1 MWLKNRPVPPSPF
14 NTVYTENLNMDDS
27 LHVVHPRAAGL
38 DVHKMAITA
47 TVRVARPGDTA
58 TTETRE
64 FQALPSGVAAMA
76 GWLASEGV
84 EAALMEGTGIYWE
97 TPFDALAGAGIR
109 PTLVHARQVKQIKG
123 RKTDVGDSVWLARL
137 CQLGL
142 ASPSMVPD
150 RHFRSLRNL
159 CRYRRA
165 MVNQRS
171 QVRTRTQKVIDRA
184 GIRIGG
190 ILTDIFGTNGRRI
203 LNGLCRGDGR
213 QMILDDLSRHVRG
226 KLEPLGDALTLTL
239 GGSDRW
245 ILADLLRQFDDLTG
259 RERQLALEIE
269 DGLAP
274 WRDQVRLLTTIP
286 GISMPSACAILAE
299 TGPDL
304 DAFPS
309 VDHLASWAGLCP
321 GNNES
326 GGKRR
331 SGRAVKGN
339 RHLRA
344 TLAECAQAAARTKGC
359 QFQSYH
365 KSLMLRKGYKRAVIA
380 TAHKMLR
387 VIHSV
392 LRSGK
397 PYHDPEADHEALM
410 VRRNAPRWIRMLQE
424 YGHMPEGDSGSP
436 LPEAAH

>member
-1 MWLKNRPVPPSPF
+1 M
-14 NTVYTENLNMDDS
+14 EDS

-47 TVRVARPGDTA
+47 TVRLARPGETA
-58 TTETRE
+58 STETRE
-64 FQALPSGVAAMA
+64 FTALPSGIAAMA
-76 GWLASEGV
+76 DWLASEGV

-97 TPFDALAGAGIR
+97 APFDALAEAGIR
-109 PTLVHARQVKQIKG
+109 PMLVHAQQVKQIKG

-150 RHFRSLRNL
+150 RHFRSLRHL
-159 CRYRRA
+159 CRYRRTL
-165 MVNQRS
+165 VNERGR
-171 QVRTRTQKVIDRA
+171 VRTRTQKVIDRA
-184 GIRIGG
+184 GIRVGG
-190 ILTDIFGTNGRRI
+190 ILTDVFGANGRRI
-203 LNGLCRGDGR
+203 LDGLCRGDDR
-213 QMILDDLSRHVRG
+213 QAILDGLSRHVRG

-239 GGSDRW
+239 GESDRW
-245 ILADLLRQFDDLTG
+245 ILGDLLRQFDDLTD
-259 RERQLALEIE
+259 RERRLARTIE
-269 DGLAP
+269 EDLAP
-274 WRDQVRLLTTIP
+274 WRDQVRLLMTIP
-286 GISMPSACAILAE
+286 GISMASACAILAE
-299 TGPDL
+299 TGPDM
-304 DAFPS
+304 DAFAS
-309 VDHLASWAGLCP
+309 ADHLASWAGLCP

-359 QFQSYH
+359 QFQGYH

-392 LRSGK
+392 LRSGT
-397 PYHDPEADHEALM
+397 PYRDPEADHEALM
-410 VRRNAPRWIRMLQE
+410 VRRNAPRWIRMLQS
-424 YGHMPEGDSGSP
+424 YGHLSAPDGTAAPS
-436 LPEAAH
+436 EAAAMH

>member
-1 MWLKNRPVPPSPF
+1 M
-14 NTVYTENLNMDDS
+14 EDS

-47 TVRVARPGDTA
+47 TIRLARPGETA
-58 TTETRE
+58 STETRE
-64 FQALPSGVAAMA
+64 FTALPSGIAAMA

-97 TPFDALAGAGIR
+97 APFDALAEAGIR
-109 PTLVHARQVKQIKG
+109 PMLVHAQQVKQIKG

-150 RHFRSLRNL
+150 RHFRSLRHL
-159 CRYRRA
+159 CRYRRTL
-165 MVNQRS
+165 VNERGR
-171 QVRTRTQKVIDRA
+171 VRTRTQKVIDRA
-184 GIRIGG
+184 GIRVGG
-190 ILTDIFGTNGRRI
+190 ILTDVFGTNGRRI
-203 LNGLCRGDGR
+203 LDGLCRGDGR
-213 QMILDDLSRHVRG
+213 EAILGGLSRHVRG

-239 GGSDRW
+239 GESDRW
-245 ILADLLRQFDDLTG
+245 ILGDLLKQFDDLTD
-259 RERQLALEIE
+259 RERRLARTIE
-269 DGLAP
+269 EDLAP
-274 WRDQVRLLTTIP
+274 WRDQVHLLMTIP
-286 GISMPSACAILAE
+286 GISMASACAILAE
-299 TGPDL
+299 TGPDM
-304 DAFPS
+304 DAFAS
-309 VDHLASWAGLCP
+309 ADHLASWAGLCP

-359 QFQSYH
+359 QFQGYH

-392 LRSGK
+392 LRSGT
-397 PYHDPEADHEALM
+397 PYRDPEADHEALM
-410 VRRNAPRWIRMLQE
+410 VRRNAPRWIRMLQS
-424 YGHMPEGDSGSP
+424 YGHLSAPDGTAAPS
-436 LPEAAH
+436 EAAAMH

>member
-1 MWLKNRPVPPSPF
+1 M
-14 NTVYTENLNMDDS
+14 EDS

-47 TVRVARPGDTA
+47 TIRLARPGETA
-58 TTETRE
+58 STETRE
-64 FQALPSGVAAMA
+64 FTALPSGIAAMA

-97 TPFDALAGAGIR
+97 APFDALAEAGIR
-109 PTLVHARQVKQIKG
+109 PMLVHAQQVKQIKG

-150 RHFRSLRNL
+150 RHFRSLRHL
-159 CRYRRA
+159 CRYRRTL
-165 MVNQRS
+165 VNERGR
-171 QVRTRTQKVIDRA
+171 VRTRTQKVIDRA
-184 GIRIGG
+184 GIRVGG
-190 ILTDIFGTNGRRI
+190 ILTDVFGTNGRRI
-203 LNGLCRGDGR
+203 LDGLCRGDGR
-213 QMILDDLSRHVRG
+213 EAILGGLSRHVRG

-239 GGSDRW
+239 GESDRW
-245 ILADLLRQFDDLTG
+245 ILGDLLKQFDDLTD
-259 RERQLALEIE
+259 RERRLARTIE
-269 DGLAP
+269 EDLAP
-274 WRDQVRLLTTIP
+274 WRDQVHLLMTIP
-286 GISMPSACAILAE
+286 GISMASACAILAE
-299 TGPDL
+299 TGPDM
-304 DAFPS
+304 DAFAS
-309 VDHLASWAGLCP
+309 ADHLASWAGLCP

-344 TLAECAQAAARTKGC
+344 TLAECAQAAARTKGY
-359 QFQSYH
+359 QFQGYH

-392 LRSGK
+392 LRSGT
-397 PYHDPEADHEALM
+397 PYRDPEADHEALM
-410 VRRNAPRWIRMLQE
+410 VRRNAPRWIRMLQS
-424 YGHMPEGDSGSP
+424 YGHLSAPDGTVAPS
-436 LPEAAH
+436 EAASMH